1 MKNRDVP
8 KWRSDCPVSTAL
20 EILGDRWTLLIVR
33 DILIWNRHEY
43 KAFLESGE
51 GIATNVLADR
61 LQKLE
66 AYGVIRKVPHATDS
80 RKNEYYLT
88 EKGLDLAPVLFDM
101 IAWAAQHEE
110 TSASPKAVKRIRED
124 REAFL
129 QEVVAAARKRGS
141 GK

>member
-1 MKNRDVP
+1 MNDKNFS
-8 KWRSDCPVSTAL
+8 KYRSDCPVSTAL

-33 DILIWNRHEY
+33 DILIWSRHEY

-80 RKNEYYLT
+80 RKSEYYLT

-101 IAWAAQHEE
+101 ILWSAQHEK

-124 REAFL
+124 RQAFL
-129 QEVVAAARKRGS
+129 EEVVAAARKRGS

>member
-1 MKNRDVP
+1 MKDKNAARY
-8 KWRSDCPVSTAL
+8 RSDCPVSAAL

-66 AYGVIRKVPHATDS
+66 AHGVIRKVPHATDS
-80 RKNEYYLT
+80 RKCEYYLT

-101 IAWAAQHEE
+101 ILWSAKYEE
-110 TSASPKAVKRIRED
+110 TSASPTAVKRIRDD
-124 REAFL
+124 RQAFL
-129 QEVVAAARKRGS
+129 KEVVAAARERGS

>member
-1 MKNRDVP
+1 MKDKNAS
-8 KWRSDCPVSTAL
+8 KYRSDCPVSAAL

-66 AYGVIRKVPHATDS
+66 AHGVIRKVPHATDS
-80 RKNEYYLT
+80 RKSEYYLT

-101 IAWAAQHEE
+101 ILWSAKYEE

-124 REAFL
+124 RQAFL
-129 QEVVAAARKRGS
+129 KEVVAAARERGS

>member
-1 MKNRDVP
+1 MKDTDVS

-33 DILIWNRHEY
+33 DILMWDRHEY
-43 KAFLESGE
+43 KAFLEAGE

-66 AYGVIRKVPHATDS
+66 AHGLVRKVPHSTDS
-80 RKNEYYLT
+80 RKSEYYLT
-88 EKGLDLAPVLFDM
+88 EKGLDLAPLLLELT
-101 IAWAAQHEE
+101 IWSAQYEK
-110 TSASPKAVKRIRED
+110 TSTPPKILKRLRED
-124 REAFL
+124 RQGFL

>member
-1 MKNRDVP
+1 MKDKNVL
-8 KWRSDCPVSTAL
+8 KCRSDCPVSTAL

-33 DILIWNRHEY
+33 DILIWSRHEY

-66 AYGVIRKVPHATDS
+66 AHGVIRKVPHATDS
-80 RKNEYYLT
+80 RKSEYYLT

-101 IAWAAQHEE
+101 IQWAAKYEK
-110 TSASPKAVKRIRED
+110 TAASPKAVKRIRED
-124 REAFL
+124 RQAFL
-129 QEVVAAARKRGS
+129 EEIVAAARKRGS